1 MLLRSGFNHCCEVVG
16 RASAIIMLA
25 SMGSIVWRQP
35 RLTFCASQTEPIVL
49 SGRSDA
55 WMCAME
61 KIVLLAALIS
71 AILAM
76 AQFPDWPHQHPR
88 ASAEAGPSNDSF
100 D

>member
-1 MLLRSGFNHCCEVVG
+1 
-16 RASAIIMLA
+16 
-25 SMGSIVWRQP
+25 
-35 RLTFCASQTEPIVL
+35 
-49 SGRSDA
+49 
-55 WMCAME
+55 ME

-76 AQFPDWPHQHPR
+76 AQFPDWPHQHSR